1 MAPELLLVLA
11 AVALGVG
18 LAAGW
23 TLRILVAQRKQ
34 IFSEALAR
42 KIEDRAKAKSSEILL
57 QARQKAVEILEEA
70 KKEEKEHQKKLEI
83 LRDRLA
89 QKEAA
94 LEVRGQR
101 QEEQAL
107 ELKTQA
113 KAIKELEEKLK
124 ELETEQLKELE
135 RITGLSREKAKDQ
148 LFEKIEQEHVQEL
161 AARLRKLESEGREV
175 LEEKAKNIL
184 ILAMQRLASVQ
195 SAEITSFSVALPSD
209 EVKGRIIGK
218 EGRNIRTFEKETGV
232 EVIIDDTP
240 EVGVISSF
248 NPIRREIARVAMER
262 LIKDG
267 RIQPARIEKYVAD
280 AKVQVV
286 EEIKRAGEE
295 AVYKLGIVGVAPSLV
310 KILGRLK
317 FRTSYGQNVLEHSV
331 EVARLAEMIASE
343 IGVDV
348 QLAKRA
354 GLFHDIGKAVDQ
366 EIQGSHVEIGRKI
379 LKKFGED
386 EQVIKAMEAHHGE
399 YEPEIPEA
407 VVVEVADALS
417 GARPGARR
425 ASLEE
430 YLKRLEDLEAIAKD
444 FEGVAKSYAIQAGR
458 EIRVFVEPEKITD
471 DQAKLLARRIAA
483 SIEGQLKYPGE
494 VKVHVIRESRVI
506 EYAR

>member
-23 TLRILVAQRKQ
+23 ALRILVARRRQ
-34 IFSEALAR
+34 IFSEALAK

-70 KKEEKEHQKKLEI
+70 KKEEKEHQKRLEI

-94 LEVRGQR
+94 LETRSQR

-107 ELKTQA
+107 ELRTQA
-113 KAIKELEEKLK
+113 KAIKELENKLK
-124 ELETEQLKELE
+124 ETEAEQLKELE

-184 ILAMQRLASVQ
+184 VLAMQRLASVQ

-240 EVGVISSF
+240 EVVVISSF

-348 QLAKRA
+348 QLVKRA

-386 EQVIKAMEAHHGE
+386 EQVIKAMQSHHGE